1 MIYFDFLVKITPLW
15 MFWLQANMM
24 LNSYSTRCISLMGHI
39 VHKHW
44 RLRRAKVDTKMTRN
58 LPGRFSAVV
67 FKCFLNFDGCS
78 QTSLALFLPL
88 STTPCLKPSVAR
100 AEERNGWWKEMFNTA
115 YLCQSSCS
123 DMGMHPHAHRHSR
136 KHTHIL
142 KHKHTHKAHVKGNE
156 NGKKP
161 WRNKLLDII
170 GLYINYRLWVPVRVC
185 FLKISLEWPTWW
197 CSLHLGPSVKRLP

>member
-1 MIYFDFLVKITPLW
+1 
-15 MFWLQANMM
+15 
-24 LNSYSTRCISLMGHI
+24 
-39 VHKHW
+39 
-44 RLRRAKVDTKMTRN
+44 
-58 LPGRFSAVV
+58 
-67 FKCFLNFDGCS
+67 
-78 QTSLALFLPL
+78 
-88 STTPCLKPSVAR
+88 
-100 AEERNGWWKEMFNTA
+100 MFNTA

-170 GLYINYRLWVPVRVC
+170 GLYINYRLCVFFKDFARMAYVMMLSSFGTLSETSPINRVM
-185 FLKISLEWPTWW
+185 
-197 CSLHLGPSVKRLP
+197 